1 MNNNSWTAFTSFDA
15 VCRRAAGRNRY
26 HALRRFRRAQRRCR
40 VAHLLGK
47 YGLGRYGVLSRIAR
61 DLGVNRS
68 TISRDVTV
76 LLAEAR
82 IGLYASDRLP

>member
-1 MNNNSWTAFTSFDA
+1 MSNNPWTAFNSFDA
-15 VCRRAAGRNRY
+15 VCRRAAGRSRY
-26 HALRRFRRAQRRCR
+26 HALRRFQRAQRRCQ

-61 DLGVNRS
+61 DLGVHRS
-68 TISRDVTV
+68 TITRDVAV

-82 IGLYASDRLP
+82 DDLLASGRLP